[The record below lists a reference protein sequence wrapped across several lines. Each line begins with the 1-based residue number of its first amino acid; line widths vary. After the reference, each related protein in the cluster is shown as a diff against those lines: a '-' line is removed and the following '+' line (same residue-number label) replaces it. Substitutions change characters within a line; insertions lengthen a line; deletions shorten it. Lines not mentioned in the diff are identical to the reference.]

1 MKVKGWNEKEVKE
14 ISDGREP
21 SKKILHGLGPFHPFT
36 VSPWMLHPCVLKVPA
51 RKRICPS
58 PPQMLS
64 PQGYSRAFSYP
75 KHHVSQPFPL
85 PRPL

>member
-36 VSPWMLHPCVLKVPA
+36 VSPWML
-51 RKRICPS
+51 
-58 PPQMLS
+58 
-64 PQGYSRAFSYP
+64 
-75 KHHVSQPFPL
+75 L
-85 PRPL
+85 P

>member
-36 VSPWMLHPCVLKVPA
+36 VSPWMLHP
-51 RKRICPS
+51 
-58 PPQMLS
+58 
-64 PQGYSRAFSYP
+64 
-75 KHHVSQPFPL
+75 
-85 PRPL
+85 